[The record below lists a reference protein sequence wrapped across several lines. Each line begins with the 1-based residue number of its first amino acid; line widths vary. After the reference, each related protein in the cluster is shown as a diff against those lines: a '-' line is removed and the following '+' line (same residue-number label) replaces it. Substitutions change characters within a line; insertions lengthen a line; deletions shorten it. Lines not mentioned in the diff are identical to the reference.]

1 MNAPLVPT
9 LPSSLWAATAK
20 PAVATPPLSES
31 TQADVAI
38 VGAGYTGLVTALH
51 LAEAGVRVCVLDAG
65 EPGWGAS
72 GRNGGQVIPG
82 LKFDPEQLV
91 AKFGAARGEAMIA
104 AAGGAADEVFALIER
119 LGIDCDATRKGWIQP
134 AASTVAMRGLE
145 QRAGQ
150 WRARGVEVELLDKS
164 AVARRIGSV
173 NYLGGW
179 VDPRA
184 GSVQPLSYA
193 RGLARAA
200 VERGAKVHGHSRVT
214 GLRREEGGWV
224 LSTAGGAQVR
234 AERVLLA
241 GNGYTDDLWPGLRQT
256 LIAANSF
263 IVATQPLPAHLRHS
277 VLPGGEVCSDAR
289 RLLLYFK
296 QDAQGR
302 LLLGGRGPFP
312 EPRQASDWA
321 HLERS
326 LTGLFPQ
333 LAGVPIEYRWS
344 GRVALTQDFLP
355 HVHEPAPGLS
365 MLLGYNGRGIALATS
380 LGRHM
385 AARLAGQGGD
395 FPFPIT
401 PLRRIP
407 LHGLQRLYLGAGI
420 AWYRLLDALL

>member
-1 MNAPLVPT
+1 MNAAVNPA
-9 LPSSLWAATAK
+9 LPASLWAATAS
-20 PAVATPPLSES
+20 PAAHTPPLAES
-31 TQADVAI
+31 CEADVAI

-82 LKFDPEQLV
+82 LKYDPEQLL
-91 AKFGAARGEAMIA
+91 ARFGSERGEAMIA

-119 LGIDCDATRKGWIQP
+119 LGIQCDASRKGWIQP
-134 AASTVAMRGLE
+134 AASSVALRGLE
-145 QRAGQ
+145 QRAKQ
-150 WRARGVEVELLDKS
+150 WSARGVAVELLDQP
-164 AVARRIGSV
+164 AVARRIGSQA
-173 NYLGGW
+173 YLGAW

-184 GSVQPLSYA
+184 GSLHPLSYA
-193 RGLARAA
+193 RGLAAAALRA
-200 VERGAKVHGHSRVT
+200 GATINGHSRVT
-214 GLRREEGGWV
+214 ALAREGQRWK
-224 LSTAGGAQVR
+224 LSTAQGASVH

-241 GNGYTDDLWPGLRQT
+241 SNGYTDDLWPGLRQT

-263 IVATQPLPAHLRHS
+263 IIATQPLPRHLRQS

-302 LLLGGRGPFP
+302 VLLGGRGPFP
-312 EPRQASDWA
+312 EPRQAGDWA

-326 LTGLFPQ
+326 LSGLFPQ

-355 HVHEPAPGLS
+355 RVHEPAPGLS
-365 MLLGYNGRGIALATS
+365 VLLGYNGRGIALATS

-385 AARLAGQGGD
+385 ARRLAGQAED
-395 FPFPIT
+395 FPFPVT
-401 PLRRIP
+401 PVRRIP

>member
-1 MNAPLVPT
+1 MNAPLAPA
-9 LPSSLWAATAK
+9 LPSSLWAATAT
-20 PAVATPPLSES
+20 PGIATPALE
-31 TQADVAI
+31 QDRQVDVAI
-38 VGAGYTGLVTALH
+38 VGAGYTGLVAALY
-51 LAEAGVRVCVLDAG
+51 LAEAGIDVCVLDAG

-82 LKFDPEQLV
+82 LKFDPEQLI
-91 AKFGAARGEAMIA
+91 AKFGVARGEAMIQ

-150 WRARGVEVELLDKS
+150 WRARGVEVELLDEP

-173 NYLGGW
+173 NYLGAW

-200 VERGAKVHGHSRVT
+200 VQRGAAIYGHSRVT
-214 GLRREEGGWV
+214 GLRREGSRWQ
-224 LSTAGGAQVR
+224 LSTARGASIS

-312 EPRQASDWA
+312 EPREAADWA

-365 MLLGYNGRGIALATS
+365 MLLGYNGRGIALATC

-401 PLRRIP
+401 PVRRIP